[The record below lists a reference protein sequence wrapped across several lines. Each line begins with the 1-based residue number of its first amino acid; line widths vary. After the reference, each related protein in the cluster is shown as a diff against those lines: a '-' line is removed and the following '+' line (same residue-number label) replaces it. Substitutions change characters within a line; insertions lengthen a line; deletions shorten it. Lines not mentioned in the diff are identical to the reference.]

1 MAPVTLG
8 SDSASIGEISHIYI
22 MSDRRLVSTFSWIPH
37 VLIFLTATIAH
48 EDPVRFGRV
57 SGEVELLVDE
67 KFAPQTNAYV
77 Y

>member
-1 MAPVTLG
+1 MDPAHLDV
-8 SDSASIGEISHIYI
+8 
-22 MSDRRLVSTFSWIPH
+22 
-37 VLIFLTATIAH
+37 FLTATIAH